1 MTLIAIDTSTRA
13 MGLSLYDGRQILYES
28 IWHSQNYHTVELSPS
43 IQHALAQTSLKQGDL
58 KAIAVAIGPG
68 SYTGLRIGLALAKGL
83 AFAERLP
90 LIPVPTLDVLAAGQP
105 IQDLPLA
112 AVLQAGRSRLAV
124 GWYTVKQ
131 EAWISTAD
139 PDLMTVEELSESI
152 QKPSLVRGELDEAA
166 LKLLKRKRK
175 NVVLSSAAWNVRRPA
190 LLAELA
196 WNRWKDGA
204 GEYQAGLAPK
214 YMKSQQEIPA

>member
-1 MTLIAIDTSTRA
+1 MTLLAIDTSTRA
-13 MGLSLYDGRQILYES
+13 MGLSLYDGTQILYES
-28 IWHSQNYHTVELSPS
+28 LWHSQNYHTVELAPS
-43 IQHALAQTSLKQGDL
+43 IQHALAQASLKQGDL

-105 IQDLPLA
+105 IQDMPLA

-124 GWYTVKQ
+124 AWYTVK
-131 EAWISTAD
+131 ENDWISTGD
-139 PDLMTVEELSESI
+139 PELMTVEELSDAI
-152 QKPSLVRGELDEAA
+152 RKPTLVSGELDEAG
-166 LKLLKRKRK
+166 LKLLGRKRK
-175 NVVLSSAAWNVRRPA
+175 NVILSTAAWNLRRPS

-196 WNRWKDGA
+196 WNRWKDGV
-204 GEYQAGLAPK
+204 GEYQVGLAPK